1 MDAVEWEEKTVQVAL
16 DTRVGQ
22 IPALSS
28 VLTPAAEE
36 EGLCSNSDCVFIG
49 VVSDFYR

>member
-1 MDAVEWEEKTVQVAL
+1 MHAVEWKEKTAQVAL
-16 DTRVGQ
+16 DTWVGQ

-28 VLTPAAEE
+28 VLTPVAKE